1 VQAWDRDPE
10 KPGKVLFADRCF
22 VMSKPVLFDFFATW
36 CGPCRMQTP
45 IIEELAKKMGDAV
58 EIRKVDVDQHMDLAE
73 KYGIRVVPTLIIE
86 KDGKVVQSL
95 EGVTD
100 AVTLEKMLRAV
111 V

>member
-1 VQAWDRDPE
+1 
-10 KPGKVLFADRCF
+10 
-22 VMSKPVLFDFFATW
+22 MSKPILFDFFATW

-100 AVTLEKMLRAV
+100 AATLEKMLRAV

>member
-1 VQAWDRDPE
+1 
-10 KPGKVLFADRCF
+10 
-22 VMSKPVLFDFFATW
+22 MSKPILFDFFATW

-58 EIRKVDVDQHMDLAE
+58 EIRKVDVDEHMDLAE

-86 KDGKVVQSL
+86 KDGKVLHSL

-100 AVTLEKMLRAV
+100 AVTLEKLLRPV